1 MTYGYPGY
9 PPPPFWGYP
18 QPNIQQMPMP
28 LPPDIEAR
36 ATKIAMKLMAK
47 EQKKKDKAK
56 EEETKKKDAEKKKAE
71 EKSGYRLMFV
81 EWYVLGALSYPFL
94 GPLYRL
100 AKHYAGVL

>member
-1 MTYGYPGY
+1 MYVYVPDQPYG
-9 PPPPFWGYP
+9 PPNPY
-18 QPNIQQMPMP
+18 QQTPNF

-56 EEETKKKDAEKKKAE
+56 EEETKKKDSEKKKAE
-71 EKSGYRLMFV
+71 EKSGYRLMFL

-100 AKHYAGVL
+100 AKHYAGAL